1 MSVMEVMDSGG
12 TGSSGDS
19 GMNPALIAVI
29 ANRFDAIGREMS
41 NALLRA
47 GRSALI
53 NVARDFS
60 CSICTADDEL
70 LSAPEGIPVHIFG
83 SALQTAEMRR
93 LHPDL
98 REGDAF
104 LDNDPYAGNTHHADQ
119 AILVPVFVDGEHMF
133 TSVAKAHQADIG
145 NAAPT
150 TYSPFTADIYA
161 EGALNFPMVQ
171 VQRDYRDVE
180 DIIRMC
186 RRRIRVPDQWYG
198 DYLAQIGAAR
208 TGERRL
214 KELVAKY
221 GKEQVRT
228 FIREWFDYS
237 ERRML
242 SAISELPSGTY
253 TATGG
258 HDAFGDLDRI
268 EIKATIHVDADAGLV
283 EVDLRDNPDCV
294 PAGVNLSQAT
304 AINGALSGL
313 LNNLDPSI
321 PHNSGSFRRAKVLL
335 RENCVVGI
343 PTHPT
348 CCSVA
353 TTNVSCVVY
362 NITQSSFEAA
372 GPDFGVAEGGSGQGL
387 GFAVI
392 SGTDFRTDGPYV
404 NQLQIGV
411 NGGPASAAGDG
422 WVTWVQPC
430 VAGLM
435 YRDSVEI
442 DELKYPLLFE
452 SLRLVP
458 DSGGAGRFRGGPC
471 LELVYG
477 TRGAAMTLFWLCDMG
492 DTPAHGIH
500 GGQSGGVSFIYKIAH
515 DGTRTKLPLMGQL
528 TIQPGEKMDGREAG
542 GGGFGD
548 PLDRDPSRVRD
559 DVLKKWVSPEAALSV
574 YGVVVTGD
582 TEDETLGVDEAAT
595 AENRAKA
602 RQQKALQNAPV
613 DGKAKL
619 RFPRFANLGGN

>member
-1 MSVMEVMDSGG
+1 MAAADVDSPLAGG
-12 TGSSGDS
+12 TTAGTTD
-19 GMNPALIAVI
+19 PALMAVI
-29 ANRFDAIGREMS
+29 ANRLDAIVREMS

-47 GRSALI
+47 GRSAVI
-53 NVARDFS
+53 TIARDFS
-60 CSICTADDEL
+60 CCICTAEDEML
-70 LSAPEGIPVHIFG
+70 AAAEGLPVHIFG

-93 LHPDL
+93 RHPEF
-98 REGDAF
+98 REGDAY
-104 LDNDPYAGNTHHADQ
+104 LHNDPYSGNTHHADHT
-119 AILVPVFVDGEHMF
+119 ILVPVFVDGEHMF

-353 TTNVSCVVY
+353 TTNVQCTVTNV
-362 NITQSSFEAA
+362 TQAAFEAA
-372 GPDFGVAEGGSGQGL
+372 GPNHGVAEGGAGQGL

-404 NQLQIGV
+404 NQLEIGG

-430 VAGLM
+430 CAGLL

-442 DELKYPLLFE
+442 NEQKYPLLFE

-458 DSGGAGRFRGGPC
+458 DTGGAGRFRGAPC
-471 LELVYG
+471 GELVFG
-477 TRGAAMTLFWLCDMG
+477 TRGNPMTVVWQGDMG
-492 DTPAHGIH
+492 ETPARGIH
-500 GGQSGGVSFIYKIAH
+500 GGQAGARSFAYKIEP
-515 DGTRTKLPLMGQL
+515 DGTRNELPAMGEL
-528 TIQPGEKMDGREAG
+528 VIQPGERLNGREAG

-548 PLDRDPSRVRD
+548 PLERDPLRVRD
-559 DVLKKWVSPEAALSV
+559 DVLEKWVSPEAALSV
-574 YGVVVTGD
+574 YGVVLVGD
-582 TEDETLGVDEAAT
+582 PEDETLGVDEVAT
-595 AENRAKA
+595 AERRAGMG
-602 RQQKALQNAPV
+602 R
-613 DGKAKL
+613 
-619 RFPRFANLGGN
+619 R